1 MVKGAIVVAAQ
12 INFDEVDSQFS
23 KQISKQVDRATA
35 ELNQLEQLLKAGMVD
50 KDVLTDFRESV
61 NRVRHTGWAV
71 QQAMEA
77 PSSKEDVTFIL
88 TLERVRAATQ
98 LNAQLVVDLGLI
110 KEQGLV
116 DQDKLTTLR
125 KEVQCLANMLDEMIK
140 RENNPLDI

>member
-1 MVKGAIVVAAQ
+1 VVKGAIVVAAQ